1 MLTWAAWLKLP
12 LVPVM
17 VNVNVPVVVTGF
29 VVTVIV
35 EVPEPVTVAGLK
47 LALL

>member
-12 LVPVM
+12 LVPVI
-17 VNVNVPVVVTGF
+17 VNVKLPVVVTGF
-29 VVTVIV
+29 VVTVMV
-35 EVPEPVTVAGLK
+35 ELPDPVTVAGLK